1 MIENEKILVIED
13 DTAIQDILQDFLE
26 NAGYTVE
33 LAADGLEGYEKFHSG
48 DYSLLLLD
56 ILMPKID
63 GYTLLEM
70 LRKESEIPV
79 ILLTALSKEEEEVR
93 GFDLKADDYITK
105 PFSYAVLLKRVE
117 AALRKNKTNSNSEE
131 ENNHKNLSFGEL
143 AMDTSRCEVYV
154 SNQLINLTATEYA
167 ILKLMLENRSRLF
180 SRQNLLDSIW
190 GKDYYG
196 GEKIIDNHI
205 KNIRRK
211 LDMDIIE
218 TVRGMGYRIA

>member
-1 MIENEKILVIED
+1 MIENEMILVIED
-13 DTAIQDILQDFLE
+13 DSAIRDILQDFLE
-26 NAGYTVE
+26 NAGYMVE

-48 DYSLLLLD
+48 DYSLILLD

-63 GYTLLEM
+63 GYTVLEM

-79 ILLTALSKEEEEVR
+79 ILLTALSKEEEEIR

-117 AALRKNKTNSNSEE
+117 AALRRNESNSNRGEGR
-131 ENNHKNLSFGEL
+131 NKILSLGEL
-143 AMDTSRCEVYV
+143 IMDTSRCEVYA
-154 SNQLINLTATEYA
+154 SNQLVNLTATEYA

-190 GKDYYG
+190 GRDYYG

-205 KNIRRK
+205 KNIRKK